1 MATLSANKKNKRRFF
16 HVSKKRLRHQGGIY
30 VAIQAISHNP
40 LTVNLAEL
48 FPNADLK
55 IIKLF
60 GYSHLNRETDEK
72 KRYNLAKRP
81 VMRGWNKKPGLN
93 ARDINNWLNN
103 QGWIGLLIPKGYI
116 VVDIDNENEGELI
129 FKALL
134 QENYKFHGIKT
145 INGYQFIFKSSG
157 TISVQGVKVLMA
169 GGFLGDYRLDGKGQ
183 IVLPSRN
190 TKGRYWIHQS
200 QDHELS
206 EMPIF
211 FNRLKTV
218 KNRPFPIPV
227 GEGIRNDTLYK
238 HCCRLVEF
246 GYKEDQ
252 IFYIA
257 NFLNK
262 HFFIPPLDDREFNT
276 TVKSALKRTPSG
288 KNYSSHNMNLPPR
301 NTSTGTQ
308 SFNLTEI
315 GNAER
320 LVYYH
325 ADKIKYC
332 VEYEEWLIW
341 NGKVWQKDIKRQ
353 IERIANKTFRQ
364 MYIEAAN
371 IQEEESRRK
380 LVKWAQASERSSVLL
395 NSIERAKAMVP
406 ILQSELNRDN
416 FLFNCKNGV
425 IDLRTGQ
432 LLPHNRDYMITNYAD
447 IEYNP
452 EAECPT
458 WIKFLQSIMRDD
470 EGNVKHELID
480 FLQKAIG
487 YALTG
492 DTKEQVVFFL
502 WGNGRNGKSTF
513 INIIREILG
522 DYGKQTNADTFTAKT
537 HEGGINNDIARL
549 SDARFVSAVE
559 SEEGQ
564 RLSEALIKQLTG
576 GEPITARFLRK
587 EFFEFLPK
595 FKIFFTTNHKPI
607 VKGNDEGIW
616 RRIKL
621 IPFTVTI
628 PKEEIDMELPEKL
641 RKELSGILKWAV
653 EGCLKWQREGLG
665 EPEEVKQATQGYK
678 DEMDILGQFLSDHCV
693 VRAGARVS
701 AKNIYDA
708 YKNWCEENGEYVLS
722 SRKFNRRLEER
733 GFVKKRS
740 GKAGNT
746 YFHGIGL
753 LSFDFTERTEE
764 LKQTERISSIP
775 YMKNSYGGIGEN
787 ASVTFSSSVTS
798 VEYVEEDI

>member
-1 MATLSANKKNKRRFF
+1 MAVK
-16 HVSKKRLRHQGGIY
+16 
-30 VAIQAISHNP
+30 AIAQSQLNVD
-40 LTVNLAEL
+40 LTEL
-48 FPNADLK
+48 FPDADIK
-55 IIKLF
+55 IIKLV
-60 GYSHLNRETDEK
+60 GYSYMNRETDEK
-72 KRYNLAKRP
+72 KRYQIAKRP
-81 VMRGWNKKPGLN
+81 SMRGWQDKKKPGLTP
-93 ARDINNWLNN
+93 RDIKNWLSNK
-103 QGWIGLLIPKGYI
+103 GWIGLLIPDGYI
-116 VVDIDNENEGELI
+116 VIDIDEVKEGELL
-129 FKALL
+129 FHALL
-134 QENYKFHGIKT
+134 QENFQFHAIKT
-145 INGYQFIFKSSG
+145 VNGYQFIFRSNG
-157 TISVQGVKVLMA
+157 MVTNQDAKVLMA
-169 GGFLGDYRLDGKGQ
+169 GGFVGDYRLSGRGQ
-183 IVLPSRN
+183 IVLPSKN
-190 TKGRYWIHQS
+190 TPGRFWIHQAE
-200 QDHELS
+200 QELS

-211 FNRLKTV
+211 FNRLKKV
-218 KNRPFPIPV
+218 GSVRPFPLPLAEH
-227 GEGIRNDTLYK
+227 EGRNEALYR
-238 HCCRLVEF
+238 HCCRLIEF
-246 GYKEDQ
+246 GYTEDQ
-252 IFYIA
+252 ILYIA

-262 HFFIPPLDDREFNT
+262 YFFLPPLDDREFNT
-276 TVKSALKRTPSG
+276 LTQSALKQTPSG
-288 KNYSSHNMNLPPR
+288 KIYSTSHNMNLPPR
-301 NTSTGTQ
+301 NSPTETQ
-308 SFNLTEI
+308 NNPPSFNLTEI

-665 EPEEVKQATQGYK
+665 EPDEVKQATQGYK
-678 DEMDILGQFLSDHCV
+678 DEMDIIGHFISDYCV
-693 VRAGARVS
+693 IRPGARVS
-701 AKNIYDA
+701 AKLIYDV
-708 YKNWCEENGEYVLS
+708 YKGWCEETGEYALTQ
-722 SRKFNRRLEER
+722 RKFNKRLEER

-740 GKAGNT
+740 GKAGNVE
-746 YFHGIGL
+746 FHGIGL
-753 LSFDFTERTEE
+753 LSSDFTE
-764 LKQTERISSIP
+764 QTEGLNKTESFSSKP
-775 YMKNSYGGIGEN
+775 PKKNSY
-787 ASVTFSSSVTS
+787 SVIYGKRSDSFSCSVSS